1 MKNFSL
7 NLLAILFLLSSTLLS
22 QEIKD
27 EASLKSNLAPTL
39 ISIPASTSLNNAL
52 NNIGMLTKSKEN
64 KVLINKLDSEKIIR
78 EEINNL
84 HYRKV
89 LYLLAEK
96 YNYRVLESDSSYII
110 EEAVIEEVETA
121 ELDDVYN
128 SRQIKVYA
136 LLFEANTNELKKRGV
151 NLQAIISKHGMVLG
165 SNLTS
170 FLTSEANPL
179 VPDYSLNLQLEGDIG
194 PFSGYANALFNFL
207 ESEQLGEIVARLSI
221 TVRDG
226 EKGVMQVGSDF
237 SIKQKDFAGNV
248 LDAFYPTG
256 TIIEVVPNI
265 FQKDTL
271 NFSLLKVNVERSFA
285 IPNEIS
291 TQVKKTNAKSEIIM
305 KDGDEAVIAGLL
317 YNQFIKVRSGI
328 PILKD
333 LPWWVLGLR
342 YLTGNDRFESL
353 QKEVILLIRTE
364 IIPSLSEQ
372 MAN

>member
-1 MKNFSL
+1 MKNISKT
-7 NLLAILFLLSSTLLS
+7 LLIFLILTSILFS
-22 QEIKD
+22 QDIND
-27 EASLKSNLAPTL
+27 EAELKSNLAPTL
-39 ISIPASTSLNNAL
+39 ISIPANTSLSNAL
-52 NNIGMLTKSKEN
+52 NNIGMLTKSKEH
-64 KVLINKLDSEKIIR
+64 KVLINKLDSEKIIN
-78 EEINNL
+78 EEIINL
-84 HYRKV
+84 HYRNA
-89 LYLLAEK
+89 LYLLADK
-96 YNYRVLESDSSYII
+96 FNYMVLENDSSYII
-110 EEAVIEEVETA
+110 EEAVMEEVENA
-121 ELDDVYN
+121 KLDDVYN

-165 SNLTS
+165 SNLSS